1 SVMPVE
7 GDRLFEVRRT
17 FAKPFQSP
25 LVPEEPAFPI
35 KLVGQGILG
44 IPFDKQ
50 SLFVTAQPECQRL
63 GHLLRDPVL
72 HREYVRRLLVELTG
86 PNGPP
91 VIHRDQPRPYPYPVP
106 VSLNVPLQ
114 YRVDP
119 QLAASGYRISLEP
132 RKLAHRISRSYDD
145 SIDAAEIRNQ

>member
-1 SVMPVE
+1 HRQPLRRLPVE
-7 GDRLFEVRRT
+7 PT
-17 FAKPFQSP
+17 
-25 LVPEEPAFPI
+25 VP
-35 KLVGQGILG
+35 
-44 IPFDKQ
+44 
-50 SLFVTAQPECQRL
+50 T
-63 GHLLRDPVL
+63 
-72 HREYVRRLLVELTG
+72 
-86 PNGPP
+86 GPP

-145 SIDAAEIRNQ
+145 SIDAAEIRNQGVGHAQLEVFVANLGAYRQKGQHRDRLRLTSRWIAHWPCFPEVQCRSGRYYDSPEDEPQI